1 MFKPVLLFLLL
12 GSLFSCKNENER
24 TMSGEVIIIE
34 DFDYT
39 MDSSSGATALGIYE
53 KFKYNDSTKQ
63 IIQKGKHEF
72 ALLSESKLSENF
84 SDLDFSKAVIYEL
97 TSYGFYGAESVF
109 KYRTG
114 NYKVLDKNIAHEF
127 LKLISKKESYNNAI
141 AGCFDPRVGLVYYDS
156 NDIPV
161 KYVSICLS
169 CNYLK
174 SNPSIDYSNNEQR
187 GFTLKT
193 RKKLHELL
201 EKSGFPDTQY
211 SELFDDK
218 ELKEDFLKTINK
230 NDN

>member
-1 MFKPVLLFLLL
+1 MYKSLLFIFCVV
-12 GSLFSCKNENER
+12 LFSCSFEEPRK
-24 TMSGEVIIIE
+24 MSKEHIFIE
-34 DFDYT
+34 AEINT
-39 MDSSSGATALGIYE
+39 SSGATALGIYE
-53 KFKYNDSTKQ
+53 KLKFNDSTKQ
-63 IIQKGKHEF
+63 IIKKGKHEF
-72 ALLSESKLSENF
+72 TLISDTALSNKF
-84 SDLDFSKAVIYEL
+84 SDLDFSKVIIYEL

-141 AGCFDPRVGLVYYDS
+141 AACFDPRVGLVFYDS

-174 SNPSIDYSNNEQR
+174 SNPSINYSNNEQK
-187 GFTLKT
+187 GFTIET
-193 RKKLHELL
+193 RKKLHKLL
-201 EKSGFPDTQY
+201 EKSGLPDTQY
-211 SELFDDK
+211 SELFDDA
-218 ELKEDFLKTINK
+218 ELKEDFLKSIYK